1 MWPPPARGNNHQSLF
16 RKNLL
21 DIGISN
27 HLHKLCKVYHNQ
39 RDQLLP
45 PRLPS
50 SVNDSTHYVH
60 WVLQYCPAHPQW
72 MLLLIRNFGMYGWS
86 FLLSIPWFLRLLQ
99 GWFWQALLY
108 FHSMCSTISWL
119 SLNWEVIRGLIDQS
133 LMDFWPLAG
142 RLTFTSWHEVFKS
155 PAW

>member
-21 DIGISN
+21 NIGNSN
-27 HLHKLCKVYHNQ
+27 HLHMLCRVYHNQ
-39 RDQLLP
+39 KDQPQL

-50 SVNDSTHYVH
+50 LVNDSTHSLIPSSSMNALAYQVLWDVWLDVVH
-60 WVLQYCPAHPQW
+60 
-72 MLLLIRNFGMYGWS
+72 YG
-86 FLLSIPWFLRLLQ
+86 FLLSIHWFLRLLQ
-99 GWFWQALLY
+99 GWFWQTLLY
-108 FHSMCSTISWL
+108 FHSMCSNISWL

-155 PAW
+155 SAW